1 LPTPQADAIFVP
13 RVLTMD
19 EGCFQAKFV
28 YDDRLE
34 LVEWVEY

>member
-1 LPTPQADAIFVP
+1 
-13 RVLTMD
+13 MD

-28 YDDRLE
+28 YDVHLN